1 MDFQGNFI
9 FIPIVFNAEF
19 IFFPLSIMQDTD
31 TDEDRTALVAVRLG
45 GVDAQCDDATDKA
58 TVTLLGDPTAPL

>member
-1 MDFQGNFI
+1 
-9 FIPIVFNAEF
+9 
-19 IFFPLSIMQDTD
+19 MQDTD